1 MANMASTS
9 YCIEGGKKDLKRL
22 YKLIDGFMTGK
33 EKPFWEDSAENW
45 LGNVIKALGATEEQ
59 MKNNYLR
66 GFIETYELDGDV
78 LRIAAEEAW
87 GTTDFRHILKK
98 LMPELTIYYIVEEP
112 GFEVYATNDTDGKY
126 FTERFNVDACVD
138 GHDYWEY
145 FQEEKETMD
154 YVASLLKK
162 DNITEAD
169 IEQWNKEHEEEG
181 DFIHVHEFEVVEN

>member
-1 MANMASTS
+1 MANWASTS
-9 YCIEGGKKDLKRL
+9 YCIEGSKKDLKRL

-112 GFEVYATNDTDGKY
+112 GFEVYATNDADGKY

-162 DNITEAD
+162 DNITETD
-169 IEQWNKEHEEEG
+169 ITQWNMEHEEEG
-181 DFIHVHEFEVVEN
+181 DFIHVHEFEIVEN

>member
-1 MANMASTS
+1 MANWASTS
-9 YCIEGGKKDLKRL
+9 YCIEGSKKDLKRL

-87 GTTDFRHILKK
+87 GTTDFKHILKK

-112 GFEVYATNDTDGKY
+112 GFEVYATNDADGKY

-138 GHDYWEY
+138 GYDYWEY

-169 IEQWNKEHEEEG
+169 IEQWNMEHEEEG
-181 DFIHVHEFEVVEN
+181 DFIHVHEFEIVGN

>member
-1 MANMASTS
+1 MANWASTS
-9 YCIEGGKKDLKRL
+9 YCIEGSKKDLKRL

-112 GFEVYATNDTDGKY
+112 GFEVYATNDADGKY
-126 FTERFNVDACVD
+126 FTDKFYVDACVN
-138 GHDYWEY
+138 GNYESDYFETEKQAMAY
-145 FQEEKETMD
+145 AAELLGKEEVSKGE
-154 YVASLLKK
+154 LK
-162 DNITEAD
+162 N
-169 IEQWNKEHEEEG
+169 WNKEHKENN
-181 DFIHVHEFEVVEN
+181 DFIYVHEFKIED

>member
-1 MANMASTS
+1 MANWASTS
-9 YCIEGGKKDLKRL
+9 YCIEGSKKDLKRL

-112 GFEVYATNDTDGKY
+112 GFEVYATNDADGKY
-126 FTERFNVDACVD
+126 FTERFNVDACVN
-138 GHDYWEY
+138 GNYESDYFETEKQAMAY
-145 FQEEKETMD
+145 AAELLGKEEVSKRE
-154 YVASLLKK
+154 LK
-162 DNITEAD
+162 N
-169 IEQWNKEHEEEG
+169 WNKEHKENN
-181 DFIHVHEFEVVEN
+181 DFIYVHEFKIED

>member
-1 MANMASTS
+1 MANWASTS
-9 YCIEGGKKDLKRL
+9 YCIEGSKKDLKRL

-112 GFEVYATNDTDGKY
+112 GFEVYATNDADGKY

-169 IEQWNKEHEEEG
+169 IEQWNMEHEEEG
-181 DFIHVHEFEVVEN
+181 DFIHIHEFEIVEN

>member
-9 YCIEGGKKDLKRL
+9 YCIEGSKKDLKRL

-112 GFEVYATNDTDGKY
+112 GFEVYATNDADGKY

-169 IEQWNKEHEEEG
+169 ITQWNMEHEEEG
-181 DFIHVHEFEVVEN
+181 DFIHVHEFEIVEN

>member
-1 MANMASTS
+1 MANWASTS
-9 YCIEGGKKDLKRL
+9 YCIEGSKKDLKRL

-112 GFEVYATNDTDGKY
+112 GFEVYATNDADRKY

-169 IEQWNKEHEEEG
+169 ITQWNMEHEEEG
-181 DFIHVHEFEVVEN
+181 DFIHVHEFEIVEN

>member
-1 MANMASTS
+1 MANWASTS
-9 YCIEGGKKDLKRL
+9 YCIEGSKKDLKRL

-112 GFEVYATNDTDGKY
+112 GFEVYATNDADGKY

-169 IEQWNKEHEEEG
+169 ITQWNMEHEEEG
-181 DFIHVHEFEVVEN
+181 DFIHVHEFEIVEN

>member
-1 MANMASTS
+1 MANWASTS
-9 YCIEGGKKDLKRL
+9 YCIEGSKKDLKRL

-112 GFEVYATNDTDGKY
+112 GFEVYATNDADGKY

-138 GHDYWEY
+138 GHGYWEY

-169 IEQWNKEHEEEG
+169 ITQWNMEHEEEG
-181 DFIHVHEFEVVEN
+181 DFIHVHEFEIVEN

>member
-1 MANMASTS
+1 MASTS
-9 YCIEGGKKDLKRL
+9 YCIEGSKKDLKRL

-78 LRIAAEEAW
+78 LRIAAKEAW

-112 GFEVYATNDTDGKY
+112 GFEVYATNDADGKY

-169 IEQWNKEHEEEG
+169 ITQWNMEHEEEG
-181 DFIHVHEFEVVEN
+181 DFIHIHEFEIVEN

>member
-9 YCIEGGKKDLKRL
+9 YCIEGSKKDLKRL
-22 YKLIDGFMTGK
+22 YKLIDGFMTRK

-45 LGNVIKALGATEEQ
+45 LGNVIKALGAT
-59 MKNNYLR
+59 
-66 GFIETYELDGDV
+66 
-78 LRIAAEEAW
+78 EEAW

-112 GFEVYATNDTDGKY
+112 GFEVYATNDADGKY

>member
-9 YCIEGGKKDLKRL
+9 YCIEGSKKDLKRL

-112 GFEVYATNDTDGKY
+112 GFEVYATNDADGKY

-169 IEQWNKEHEEEG
+169 IEQWNMEHEEEG
-181 DFIHVHEFEVVEN
+181 DFIHVHEFEIVGN

>member
-1 MANMASTS
+1 MANWASTS
-9 YCIEGGKKDLKRL
+9 YCIEGSKKDLKRL

-112 GFEVYATNDTDGKY
+112 GFEVYATNDADGKY

-169 IEQWNKEHEEEG
+169 ITQWNMEYEEEG
-181 DFIHVHEFEVVEN
+181 DFIHVHEFEIVEN

>member
-9 YCIEGGKKDLKRL
+9 YCIEGSKKDLKRL

-112 GFEVYATNDTDGKY
+112 GFEVYATNDADGKY

-169 IEQWNKEHEEEG
+169 IEQWNMEHEEEG
-181 DFIHVHEFEVVEN
+181 DFIHVHEFEIVEN

>member
-1 MANMASTS
+1 MANWASTS
-9 YCIEGGKKDLKRL
+9 YCIEGSKKDLKRL

-112 GFEVYATNDTDGKY
+112 GFEVYATNDADGKY

-169 IEQWNKEHEEEG
+169 IEQWNMEHEEEG
-181 DFIHVHEFEVVEN
+181 DFIHVHEFEVVGN

>member
-1 MANMASTS
+1 MASTS
-9 YCIEGGKKDLKRL
+9 YCIEGSKKDLKRL

-66 GFIETYELDGDV
+66 GFTETYELDGDV

-112 GFEVYATNDTDGKY
+112 GFEVYATNDADGKY